1 MVKHLRVC
9 SRDISVK
16 KTLVNTAFSE
26 TFESGSIS
34 VEPLFLYDGG
44 RKGGILGV

>member
-1 MVKHLRVC
+1 MVKHWLV
-9 SRDISVK
+9 SLLAISVK

-34 VEPLFLYDGG
+34 VGPLFLHDGG